1 MNYTESLAYLDSL
14 GKFGIKLGMER
25 IEGLLRELGNP
36 EQKIKTVHVTGT
48 NGKGSVTSMIT
59 NILLAANLKVGKFTS
74 PHGEVQRTHQ
84 PQRQGYQRRG
94 FCYGDYCGKGCCR

>member
-1 MNYTESLAYLDSL
+1 MNYVESLDYLDSL

-25 IEGLLRELGNP
+25 IEGLLKELDNP

-59 NILLAANLKVGKFTS
+59 NILLAANLKVGKTVRTPEYIGPAARESS
-74 PHGEVQRTHQ
+74 PAPWPRAS
-84 PQRQGYQRRG
+84 R
-94 FCYGDYCGKGCCR
+94 